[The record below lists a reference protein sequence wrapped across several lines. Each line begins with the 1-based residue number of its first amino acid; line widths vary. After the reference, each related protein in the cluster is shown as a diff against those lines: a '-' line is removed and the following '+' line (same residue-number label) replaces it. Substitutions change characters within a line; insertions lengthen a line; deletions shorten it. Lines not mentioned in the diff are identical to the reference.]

1 MVTNKRKRTIWGI
14 RESQLRNIERT
25 MKLAEAFRAHQE
37 LMRSSNQALA
47 LEVLSRNKELT
58 LFAEQSAALLAEQSA
73 AAARALHEA
82 IRPMARSIAL
92 LSADLARAVEPCR
105 GVFDS
110 ISSWQASLAIRM
122 EVVTTPWVLNDHLS
136 KSLVGFARISRLSD
150 AVYTPDPYSAPVVE
164 LVGEELGGG
173 YETEPEDT
181 EDERDE
187 AAVRAG
193 FNPELIAFPSDAYHE
208 VVVAAGFS
216 FRFPPIPPLQVEA
229 SVDHGADFDPD
240 HRQLF
245 TALEQHLRR
254 VVEKTLTE
262 KAGPKWIKQRV
273 PKGMRQRW
281 EERREEDWSPDR
293 PVYSVVQYADFVDLK
308 DVICRKDNWRDGF
321 KAIFGNRED
330 LSMSF
335 RRLHPVRRAIG
346 HNRPLGRADVL
357 TLLSEA
363 TRIFS
368 ALGIQILK

>member
-1 MVTNKRKRTIWGI
+1 MVINKRKRTIWGI

-25 MKLAEAFRAHQE
+25 MKWAEAFKTHQE

-47 LEVLSRNKELT
+47 LEVLARNKELT
-58 LFAEQSAALLAEQSA
+58 LFAEQSSALLAEQSS

-82 IRPMARSIAL
+82 IRPMASSIAL
-92 LSADLARAVEPCR
+92 LSADLARAVESYR

-110 ISSWQASLAIRM
+110 ISSWQSSLAFRM
-122 EVVTTPWVLNDHLS
+122 EKVPKPWVLNDHLS

-150 AVYTPDPYSAPVVE
+150 AVHTPEPYSAPVVE

-173 YETEPEDT
+173 YETESEDT

-193 FNPELIAFPSDAYHE
+193 FNPELIAFPSDAYPE
-208 VVVAAGFS
+208 VVAAAGFS
-216 FRFPPIPPLQVEA
+216 FRFPPTSPLQVEA
-229 SVDHGADFDPD
+229 PVDHGAGFDPA

-254 VVEKTLTE
+254 VVENTLTE
-262 KAGPKWIKQRV
+262 KVGPRWIEQRV
-273 PKGMRQRW
+273 PKGMRRRW
-281 EERREEDWSPDR
+281 EKRREEDRSAGR
-293 PVYSVVQYADFVDLK
+293 RVYTTVHYSDFMDLK
-308 DVICRKDNWRDGF
+308 NVICENWKDGF
-321 KAIFGNRED
+321 KSIFKSQNSLNE
-330 LSMSF
+330 SF
-335 RRLHPVRRAIG
+335 QRLHPVRNAIG
-346 HNRPLGRADVL
+346 HSRPLGRADIL

-368 ALGIQILK
+368 ALGIQILT

>member
-25 MKLAEAFRAHQE
+25 MKLAETFRSHQE

-47 LEVLSRNKELT
+47 LEVLARNKELT
-58 LFAEQSAALLAEQSA
+58 LFTEQSAALLAEQSA
-73 AAARALHEA
+73 AAARALHES
-82 IRPMARSIAL
+82 IARSIAL
-92 LSADLARAVEPCR
+92 LSADLARAVEPYR

-110 ISSWQASLAIRM
+110 ISSWQASLAMRM

-150 AVYTPDPYSAPVVE
+150 AVHTPAPYSAPVVE

-193 FNPELIAFPSDAYHE
+193 FNPDLIAFPSDAYDE

-335 RRLHPVRRAIG
+335 RRLHPV
-346 HNRPLGRADVL
+346 
-357 TLLSEA
+357 SE
-363 TRIFS
+363 
-368 ALGIQILK
+368 GYWP